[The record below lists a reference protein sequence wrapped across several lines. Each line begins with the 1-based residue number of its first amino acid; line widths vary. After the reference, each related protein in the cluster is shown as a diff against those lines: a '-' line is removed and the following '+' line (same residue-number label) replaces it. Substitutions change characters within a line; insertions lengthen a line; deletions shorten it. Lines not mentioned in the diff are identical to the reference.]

1 MLISQTVRG
10 NGLTVNGVAVLVVL
24 NLVLYFVAVLVI
36 SKVVE
41 Q

>member
-1 MLISQTVRG
+1 MLISQTGRG

-36 SKVVE
+36 SK
-41 Q
+41 